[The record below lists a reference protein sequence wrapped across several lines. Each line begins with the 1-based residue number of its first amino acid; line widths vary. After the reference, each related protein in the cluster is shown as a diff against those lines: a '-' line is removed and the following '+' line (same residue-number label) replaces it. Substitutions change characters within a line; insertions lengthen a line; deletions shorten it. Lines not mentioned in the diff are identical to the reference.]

1 MFPNDIIFL
10 TTHVAAASDGAH
22 FPTSLISLAVAA
34 VAAVGAWA
42 SQRASSKAST
52 VSTRM
57 DAEKEAYE
65 RARKMDTET
74 ITRLQNENKELR
86 DLVQNL
92 RGQVELCNQNIQ
104 KLQDRFP
111 ISLEGLEGLLNER
124 ERQEK
129 PGTD

>member
-22 FPTSLISLAVAA
+22 FPTSLISLAVAV

-65 RARKMDTET
+65 RARAFDIQT
-74 ITRLQNENKELR
+74 IERQQQEIKELR
-86 DLVQNL
+86 EQITQMRERLA
-92 RGQVELCNQNIQ
+92 R
-104 KLQDRFP
+104 
-111 ISLEGLEGLLNER
+111 LEGKTPLSLQNWEGLLSER
-124 ERQEK
+124 LKENPGDQEQ
-129 PGTD
+129 

>member
-1 MFPNDIIFL
+1 MFPTEIIFL
-10 TTHVAAASDGAH
+10 TTHVLAAGDGVH
-22 FPTSLISLAVAA
+22 FPTSVISLAVAV

-52 VSTRM
+52 VSSRM

-65 RARKMDTET
+65 RARALDTET

-92 RGQVELCNQNIQ
+92 RGQVELCSENIQ
-104 KLQDRFP
+104 RLQDRFP
-111 ISLEGLEGLLNER
+111 ISIQGLEGLLNER
-124 ERQEK
+124 EKQEK